1 MKTISLEGQIAV
13 VTGASRGIGRAIVEE
28 FVQAGADVV
37 IADLAD
43 IPQDLLD
50 FVQQQ
55 GQRALPVKVDVSKV
69 EECNR
74 LIDTTIA
81 EFGKIDILVNNAGI
95 TRDAL
100 LMRME
105 EDAWDAVLAV
115 NLKSVYACS
124 RAAIKHMMKARSGVI
139 INISSV
145 AGIMGNAG
153 QCNYAASKAGVIG
166 FSKSLAREVAGRN
179 VRVNCVAPGFIRSK
193 MTDVLDEKVK
203 QAVVAQIPLGRFG
216 EVTDIAQAVLY
227 LASPLAQ
234 YVTGAV
240 LVVDGGMSM

>member
-1 MKTISLEGQIAV
+1 MKTISLEGQVAV
-13 VTGASRGIGRAIVEE
+13 VTGASRGIGRAIIEE

-43 IPQDLLD
+43 IPEDLLD
-50 FVQQQ
+50 FVKQQ
-55 GQRALPVKVDVSKV
+55 GRRAVPVKVDVSKV
-69 EECNR
+69 EDCNR
-74 LIDTTIA
+74 LIDTAIA

-139 INISSV
+139 VNISSV

-193 MTDVLDEKVK
+193 MTDALDEKVK

-216 EVTDIAQAVLY
+216 EVQDIAQAVLY
-227 LASPLAQ
+227 LASPLAR

>member
-50 FVQQQ
+50 VVKQH
-55 GQRALPVKVDVSKV
+55 GRRALPIKVDVSKV
-69 EECNR
+69 EDCNQ

-227 LASPLAQ
+227 LASPMAQ

>member
-1 MKTISLEGQIAV
+1 MKTISLEGQVAV
-13 VTGASRGIGRAIVEE
+13 VTGASRGIGRAIIEE

-43 IPQDLLD
+43 IPEDLLD
-50 FVQQQ
+50 FVKQQ
-55 GQRALPVKVDVSKV
+55 GRRAVPVKVDVSKV
-69 EECNR
+69 EDCNR

-139 INISSV
+139 VNISSV

-193 MTDVLDEKVK
+193 MTDALDEKVK

-216 EVTDIAQAVLY
+216 EVQDIAQAVLY
-227 LASPLAQ
+227 LASPLAR

>member
-1 MKTISLEGQIAV
+1 MKTISLEGQVAV
-13 VTGASRGIGRAIVEE
+13 VTGASRGIGRAIIEE

-43 IPQDLLD
+43 IPEDLLD
-50 FVQQQ
+50 FVKQQ
-55 GQRALPVKVDVSKV
+55 GRRAVPVKVDVSKV
-69 EECNR
+69 EDCNR
-74 LIDTTIA
+74 LIDTAIT

-139 INISSV
+139 VNISSV

-193 MTDVLDEKVK
+193 MTDALDEKVK

-216 EVTDIAQAVLY
+216 EVQDIAQAVLY
-227 LASPLAQ
+227 LASPLAR

>member
-55 GQRALPVKVDVSKV
+55 GRRALPVKVDVSKV

-124 RAAIKHMMKARSGVI
+124 RAAVKHMMKARSGVI

-193 MTDVLDEKVK
+193 MTDVLDDKVK